1 MNHEWHHLLLT
12 VLFQAHGVLCQ
23 PVIFDLLHTSPE
35 LFQFPFG
42 AAKGLIE
49 ELWVMLP
56 KVCKLQV
63 WQEHCCPI
71 FLFQRSFRVNAWH
84 LDVEWCWQHY
94 IWTELIKNLF
104 VNVATLCTP
113 VSCTCQLGQIRVAG
127 SILHG
132 QVCNLPDHGGRK
144 NALDHKCRSLL
155 AKPDWESSGLS
166 RPGAFSKACRFLP
179 DSISICQPLSLLGF
193 SKPIGFSKPQGFS
206 KPLLEI
212 KNKFILS
219 QNLSEARCF

>member
-1 MNHEWHHLLLT
+1 M
-12 VLFQAHGVLCQ
+12 A
-23 PVIFDLLHTSPE
+23 
-35 LFQFPFG
+35 
-42 AAKGLIE
+42 
-49 ELWVMLP
+49 
-56 KVCKLQV
+56 
-63 WQEHCCPI
+63 
-71 FLFQRSFRVNAWH
+71 
-84 LDVEWCWQHY
+84 HY

-219 QNLSEARCF
+219 QNLSEARCFWSPPACYLPFIQDHLLTPATLLLTLCSTCPPTHCFLSGALKSIQNW